1 MNLTKKRWLVLVSSC
16 IINLCIGSIYAWSV
30 FSSPLAEHINALR
43 GTALTAGD
51 LSIVFTVYNAV
62 VPFIVLFGGAID
74 DRIGP
79 KPLAIIGAVLFGAG
93 TILSGFARSVGMLV
107 VTYGLMCGV
116 GINLCYVCSVSNTV
130 KLFPDRRGLASGLVT
145 ATYGLSSVIVS
156 MAASYMIDKS
166 GITRTLTVLGVIYAA
181 AILICAIFQCRVPQG
196 FKPDGYDP
204 TGSVN
209 AGGNDHDENWVEMLH
224 DARFYPMIMLMFCAT
239 FFGTMV
245 ISQAAPIGRET
256 VGMSATAAAAAVSIL
271 AVFNAAGRIG
281 AGTVSDRIGSVN
293 TIVRDESGLLHG
305 YNTDAYGL
313 RYAMET
319 AGISLAGKKTVIFG
333 SGGASLTA
341 QAVARTGGAS
351 RVVVIS
357 RNGADNYGNLDR
369 HYDAGVLINATPVGM
384 YPNVGGMPADPGLF
398 PECSGIVDMI
408 YNPRRSKLLMRAEEL
423 GIPCIDGMPM
433 LAAQAAAAEGYFFGK
448 DVPESEIARVTAI
461 VRQETLN
468 IVLVGMPGSGKTTI
482 GRALS
487 GMTGRRV
494 VDIDAQVEKNSGRTI
509 SDIFAEE
516 GEAAFRKMER
526 DEIAGAGKEH
536 GQIIVCGG
544 GAVKDVENYPPLHQN
559 GRIYHIQRDTKLL
572 ARRGRPLSMGAD
584 MEEMYAQRRPMYEH
598 FRDAE
603 ILNDDTPESAAEK
616 IWRDFCENTGN

>member
-293 TIVRDESGLLHG
+293 TMTAALFCALGGLALLFFTG
-305 YNTDAYGL
+305 TGQTVLYYGGMALVGLAYGAFMSIL
-313 RYAMET
+313 PGFNVDTFGQAHSAVNYGVLDIGYAA
-319 AGISLAGKKTVIFG
+319 AGIIGPLLVSGVHASTGSYRGAFLIAAG
-333 SGGASLTA
+333 
-341 QAVARTGGAS
+341 
-351 RVVVIS
+351 
-357 RNGADNYGNLDR
+357 
-369 HYDAGVLINATPVGM
+369 
-384 YPNVGGMPADPGLF
+384 
-398 PECSGIVDMI
+398 
-408 YNPRRSKLLMRAEEL
+408 
-423 GIPCIDGMPM
+423 
-433 LAAQAAAAEGYFFGK
+433 
-448 DVPESEIARVTAI
+448 IA
-461 VRQETLN
+461 
-468 IVLVGMPGSGKTTI
+468 LVGVAMTFI
-482 GRALS
+482 FRAL
-487 GMTGRRV
+487 V
-494 VDIDAQVEKNSGRTI
+494 HK
-509 SDIFAEE
+509 
-516 GEAAFRKMER
+516 
-526 DEIAGAGKEH
+526 
-536 GQIIVCGG
+536 
-544 GAVKDVENYPPLHQN
+544 
-559 GRIYHIQRDTKLL
+559 RILK
-572 ARRGRPLSMGAD
+572 
-584 MEEMYAQRRPMYEH
+584 
-598 FRDAE
+598 
-603 ILNDDTPESAAEK
+603 K
-616 IWRDFCENTGN
+616 